1 MGDLFDEVAFFYFKN
16 LGYTT
21 FEQVE
26 KLTLPEINLQ
36 MRAYNEKAVEEEG
49 KVYSLAYLTNAAGSI
64 TKRGTA
70 KYPTFKS
77 FYNYEEALK
86 RARGEEDKPSSMF
99 ERVVK
104 YRKEKGVA

>member
-36 MRAYNEKAVEEEG
+36 MKAFKEKSSDEEG
-49 KVYSLAYLTNAAGSI
+49 QIYALSYLINVAGS
-64 TKRGTA
+64 TKSNGRA

-77 FYNYEEALK
+77 FYDPDK
-86 RARGEEDKPSSMF
+86 ARGHEGKSALF
-99 ERVVK
+99 NKVVE
-104 YRKEKGVA
+104 YRKKKGVA